1 MSTATSI
8 ATRNAAEAAVMKA
21 VVVPITT
28 VDYNLETSQ
37 KFNRSNVNAARVL
50 PSTIGGGN
58 NGHIFPLETVAAYT
72 TRTSRT
78 GYTKTVH
85 PGAID
90 FTGATTNAQI
100 ARVKETHTTDLE
112 TYNNQEGVRAGLC
125 KLTITNVPAKI
136 LVVPEDTEPGLDKV
150 KPLRSARLP

>member
-1 MSTATSI
+1 MGLNRTKLSISCST
-8 ATRNAAEAAVMKA
+8 
-21 VVVPITT
+21 
-28 VDYNLETSQ
+28 
-37 KFNRSNVNAARVL
+37 
-50 PSTIGGGN
+50 GG
-58 NGHIFPLETVAAYT
+58 
-72 TRTSRT
+72 T
-78 GYTKTVH
+78 GYTKAVH
-85 PGAID
+85 PDAID
-90 FTGATTNAQI
+90 FTWATTNAQI